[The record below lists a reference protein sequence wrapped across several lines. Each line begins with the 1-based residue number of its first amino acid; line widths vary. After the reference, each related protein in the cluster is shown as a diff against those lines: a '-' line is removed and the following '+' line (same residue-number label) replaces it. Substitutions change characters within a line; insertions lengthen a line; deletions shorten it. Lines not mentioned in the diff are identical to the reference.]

1 MLLKVRLIL
10 LSTVGGGI
18 GGRQPVISIRLAG
31 GVCFL
36 SFFLFLLLLRSID
49 ADFLYG
55 HRTLLEWTFL
65 ARRRSF
71 VGRREPRSA
80 GAKGQR
86 QPLDGFKLDPVFFT
100 KGIHNFQRC

>member
-36 SFFLFLLLLRSID
+36 FFLFLLLLRSID